1 MNETKIPDFKSLSLN
16 INNNNKQF
24 PQIIQWV
31 KNKSLNSTNWILEFI
46 GRPTYGSF
54 QKKFQSRKPN
64 MAPIEFAEMFW
75 NELQV
80 MKISSSAEEKKYV
93 DGYINRIVSQ
103 YEDDRKHFN
112 DRLAEEKAVDD
123 NCYTEIE
130 HYISLLD
137 ITMNE
142 LTNILPYRECNAFV
156 LNAFQ
161 VFKRNV
167 YTNFRRIYTEPHT
180 DSDLISII
188 QQERNTIHDKLRTEL
203 NRVNLIRQSR
213 RNPVDEVD
221 YGSDD
226 NVDVLPPLEDVSPR
240 QNPPPP
246 PKPPKP
252 YTKHGFLLLYKE
264 LLRASENKECTI
276 CLEAYKPDDSILIL
290 DTCKHSFHKSCLEK
304 CAKQNCPVCRAD
316 A

>member
-16 INNNNKQF
+16 INNNNSKQF

-31 KNKSLNSTNWILEFI
+31 KNKSLSSTNWILEFI
-46 GRPTYGSF
+46 GRPTYEGF
-54 QKKFQSRKPN
+54 QKKFQSRKPI

-80 MKISSSAEEKKYV
+80 MKISSSVEEKKYV

-123 NCYTEIE
+123 NCYAEIE

-142 LTNILPYRECNAFV
+142 LTNILPHRECNAFV

-161 VFKRNV
+161 EFKRNV

-213 RNPVDEVD
+213 RNPVDEID

-226 NVDVLPPLEDVSPR
+226 SPDDLPPLVPPR
-240 QNPPPP
+240 RNPQPP

-252 YTKHGFLLLYKE
+252 YTKHGFLLLHKE

-290 DTCKHSFHKSCLEK
+290 DTCKHSFHKNCLEK